1 MSSNTGY
8 KTGGQNLTV
17 QGYGFNGDI
26 SATLDGVA
34 CTITRSS
41 DFSFSCTVET
51 KAEVST
57 SLSDPNA
64 TFVGSNGLR
73 RITYNHTSYMDLDN
87 LIAYNQ
93 SQYLALSLETFY
105 EYKPRYWDVYSSW
118 TSYPRAYVVNEFKG
132 WFIPPATTRYKFYQY
147 CDDWCKVSFSNVI
160 GDSTE
165 NVTDLVSQSG

>member
-1 MSSNTGY
+1 MLWETGASMIQPVEATHCTYDNQTCYQARTVPVIFNMSSNTGY

-41 DFSFSCTVET
+41 DFSFSCIVET

-57 SLSDPNA
+57 SLSNPNA

-73 RITYNHTSYMDLDN
+73 RIIYNHTSSMNLDN
-87 LIAYNQ
+87 LTAYNQ
-93 SQYLALSLETFY
+93 SQ
-105 EYKPRYWDVYSSW
+105 
-118 TSYPRAYVVNEFKG
+118 
-132 WFIPPATTRYKFYQY
+132 
-147 CDDWCKVSFSNVI
+147 
-160 GDSTE
+160 
-165 NVTDLVSQSG
+165 